1 MNTHKR
7 KMMNG
12 ANTKISRSLLFSR
25 LLACFLSF
33 VTIHIPSFPY
43 FPLIILHL
51 HPFVNIFFNFSLI
64 FFYQTLI
71 SIVFTRLITAIFFGL
86 LCGFCSPIVICL
98 CCYVSYT
105 YTSYQQNWF
114 KYLHACYK
122 LHTACHPQQ

>member
-12 ANTKISRSLLFSR
+12 ANTKSSRSLLFSR

-33 VTIHIPSFPY
+33 VTIHIPL
-43 FPLIILHL
+43 FPLLPPYYTTPT
-51 HPFVNIFFNFSLI
+51 PFCQHIFQLFFNI
-64 FFYQTLI
+64 FYQTLI

-105 YTSYQQNWF
+105 YTSYQQSWF
-114 KYLHACYK
+114 KYLHTCYK
-122 LHTACHPQQ
+122 LHAACHP

>member
-1 MNTHKR
+1 MNTHER

-12 ANTKISRSLLFSR
+12 ANTKSSRSLLFSQ

-51 HPFVNIFFNFSLI
+51 HPFCQHIFQLFFNIFYKI
-64 FFYQTLI
+64 LI
-71 SIVFTRLITAIFFGL
+71 SIVFTTFITAIFFGL
-86 LCGFCSPIVICL
+86 LCGLCSPIVICL
-98 CCYVSYT
+98 CCYVSYA
-105 YTSYQQNWF
+105 YTSYQQSWF

-122 LHTACHPQQ
+122 LHAACHP